1 MNEEGVRLAKR
12 VAAMLPCSRAEAERY
27 IAGGWV
33 TVDGE
38 VTEDPATR
46 VGELQQVV
54 LLDGATAVDLDPVT
68 ILLHKPAGVDAV
80 AALALITPDNQEGRE
95 RFLKRHMN
103 KLTHILPLETAAS
116 GLLIF
121 TQHGGLARKLTDKTQ
136 PYEQEYLVDVSG
148 QMPEGG
154 LALLNRGLKVSWQT
168 PTRLRFAGKGIVPG
182 QVEKLSRSMGLNVT
196 AIRRTRIGRIA
207 ASGLQSGQWRYLG
220 ERERF

>member
-38 VTEDPATR
+38 VAEDPAIR
-46 VGELQQVV
+46 VTGQQQVV
-54 LLDGATAVDLDPVT
+54 LLEGAAATEIEPVT
-68 ILLHKPAGVDAV
+68 ILLHKPAGADAV
-80 AALALITPDNQEGRE
+80 AALNLITPDNLEGRD
-95 RFLKRHMN
+95 RFLKRHLSR
-103 KLTHILPLETAAS
+103 LTHILPLEMAAS
-116 GLLIF
+116 GLLVF
-121 TQHGGLARKLTDKTQ
+121 TQHGGLARRLTDKAQ

-168 PTRLRFAGKGIVPG
+168 PTRLRFAGKGIAPG
-182 QVEKLSRSMGLNVT
+182 QVEKLCRSMGLGVS

-207 ASGLQSGQWRYLG
+207 VTGLQPGQWRYLG